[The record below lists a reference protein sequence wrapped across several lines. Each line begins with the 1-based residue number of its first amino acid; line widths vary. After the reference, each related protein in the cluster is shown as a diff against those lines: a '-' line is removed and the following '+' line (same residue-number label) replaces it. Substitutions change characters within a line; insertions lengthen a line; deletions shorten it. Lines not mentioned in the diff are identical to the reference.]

1 MNDVKNYA
9 AEPEVTAET
18 VDRFKELL
26 EKAVDDSIKGID
38 DSENWRLL
46 SESPMDRMIPAEACG
61 YIRDHL
67 KYREA
72 LENGKMNAMFLLFPG
87 GSTTV
92 AEKIYGDT
100 AINRYMNRT
109 VAEIVYRK
117 CREGKKRILEV
128 GGGVGATTGPVMDR
142 IKGMDFEYRFTDV
155 SRFFLNHVQKKWPEV
170 TTGVLDLDQV
180 PTEEDRRKYDM
191 IIAAGVLNA
200 VRDIPRSIDTVLSM
214 LEEDGI
220 LLMTEPTDSHPEIDV
235 SQGFMMQKFT
245 DRRKEKGRWF
255 LTVEEWR
262 SLFKRRGYDVC
273 TLPGEDSPY
282 HRLGYT
288 VFLAYRTVGEQ

>member
-1 MNDVKNYA
+1 MNDVKSIA
-9 AEPEVTAET
+9 VEPEVTDET
-18 VDRFKELL
+18 VARFNELL
-26 EKAVDDSIKGID
+26 KRAVEDSVKGIG

-46 SESPMDRMIPAEACG
+46 SEAPMDRMIPAEACG
-61 YIRDHL
+61 YIQDHL
-67 KYREA
+67 KYRDA
-72 LENGKMNAMFLLFPG
+72 LENGKMNPMFLLFPG
-87 GSTTV
+87 GRTTV

-117 CREGKKRILEV
+117 CCEGKQRILEV

-142 IKGMDFEYRFTDV
+142 IRGMDFEYRFTDV
-155 SRFFLNHVQKKWPEV
+155 SRFFLNHIQKKWPEV

-180 PTEEDRRKYDM
+180 PSEQVGRKYDI

-200 VRDIPRSIDTVLSM
+200 VRDIPRSIVFSM
-214 LEEDGI
+214 LDQDGI

-235 SQGFMMQKFT
+235 SQGFLMQKFT
-245 DRRKEKGRWF
+245 DRRKETCRWY

-262 SLFKRRGYDVC
+262 SLFHKRGYEVC

-282 HRLGYT
+282 RGLGYT
-288 VFLAYRTVGEQ
+288 VFLAYRSL